1 MNDISNKGNPR
12 RNGPRL
18 VRMDIAMKSLT
29 DADQT
34 AWDSVSE
41 EGKGIRLQRQT
52 CYQQ

>member
-1 MNDISNKGNPR
+1 MVNMNDISNKGNPR

-18 VRMDIAMKSLT
+18 VRMDIATWKSLT

-41 EGKGIRLQRQT
+41 EGG
-52 CYQQ
+52 